1 MIEMKMEC
9 GHGSVVE
16 VIWRADFQQSTNGL
30 WLAGWLARINFR
42 STPRFIDTAKPTRS
56 ECNHCLNTRHND

>member
-16 VIWRADFQQSTNGL
+16 EFGEPILSSQQAGL
-30 WLAGWLARINFR
+30 WLAGWLARFNFR
-42 STPRFIDTAKPTRS
+42 STPRFIHAAKYT
-56 ECNHCLNTRHND
+56 